1 MKGLKT
7 KLLSAAAMVP
17 ALLSSAVLFAQEGST
32 TQVTPTVSDIV
43 NTTALRD
50 SILSSVAN
58 WIGIGLGIGLSLL
71 VIYIGWRLFKKFTRG

>member
-7 KLLSAAAMVP
+7 KLLSAAATVP
-17 ALLSSAVLFAQEGST
+17 ALLSSAVLFAEDT
-32 TQVTPTVSDIV
+32 ATQVTPTVSDIV